1 MPLDNN
7 QQIDQ
12 TNNEQQIDQIAMSL
26 KKQFEQFSE
35 IVKVLKNLVDYH
47 DFMIRFQGDF
57 TQAFTQINAIR
68 QDIENYDFSD
78 IRQKLNNLEQ
88 KLNTL
93 EQMPK
98 QVQAEFEQFQQ
109 QHLTQV
115 KNDFNQEYQTLS
127 TYIENLPNQLSG
139 RQQEILNQFNQQ
151 LDNFQQEKIEQP
163 IQNLS
168 NQLNQFNANEF
179 EEVIAHF
186 QAIHFDLQQDEQ
198 NLLTKLDDI
207 KQLPEQVKNDFNQK
221 YQALSTYIR
230 EKLPDQLRVMQ
241 QGALNQFNQRLY
253 SFQQEKIEQPIQNLS
268 TQLNQFNANEFEEVI
283 ARFQAIHSDLQQDE
297 QNLLTKLNDIKQ
309 LPEQVKAEFEQFQ
322 QQHLTQV
329 TNDFNQKYQTLS
341 IYIRENLPNQLGDE
355 QKKILKELDS
365 FLDQIL
371 LQRVENPIQDL
382 SPQLRDLS
390 TQLRGVSDINRRFQ
404 DLSSSVNKI
413 SNKLNE
419 LSNKLDGQS
428 EKISL
433 IQMQKNDLERLSKQQ
448 SHIYKQQQDI
458 KEMLNQQKEGNS
470 LTDIMNKIKNKKS
483 WW

>member
-35 IVKVLKNLVDYH
+35 IVKILKNLVDYH
-47 DFMIRFQGDF
+47 DFMIRFQNDV

-78 IRQKLNNLEQ
+78 IQQKLND
-88 KLNTL
+88 L
-93 EQMPK
+93 EQMPE
-98 QVQAEFEQFQQ
+98 QVKNEFEQFQQ
-109 QHLTQV
+109 QHLTQ
-115 KNDFNQEYQTLS
+115 
-127 TYIENLPNQLSG
+127 
-139 RQQEILNQFNQQ
+139 
-151 LDNFQQEKIEQP
+151 
-163 IQNLS
+163 
-168 NQLNQFNANEF
+168 A
-179 EEVIAHF
+179 
-186 QAIHFDLQQDEQ
+186 
-198 NLLTKLDDI
+198 
-207 KQLPEQVKNDFNQK
+207 KNDFNQK
-221 YQALSTYIR
+221 YQTLYAYI

-241 QGALNQFNQRLY
+241 QRALNQFNQRLY

-268 TQLNQFNANEFEEVI
+268 TQLNQFNASEFEKVI
-283 ARFQAIHSDLQQDE
+283 AHFQIIHSALQQDE
-297 QNLLTKLNDIKQ
+297 QNLLKKLDDIKQ
-309 LPEQVKAEFEQFQ
+309 LPEQVKAGFEQLQ
-322 QQHLTQV
+322 QQHLTQAA
-329 TNDFNQKYQTLS
+329 NDFNQKYQAIS
-341 IYIRENLPNQLGDE
+341 KYIRENLPNQLGDE
-355 QKKILKELDS
+355 QKKILKEIDS

-371 LQRVENPIQDL
+371 LQRVEKPIQDL
-382 SPQLRDLS
+382 SSQLKGLSSQLRESNIERIFQDLS
-390 TQLRGVSDINRRFQ
+390 S
-404 DLSSSVNKI
+404 LSSSVNKI

>member
-35 IVKVLKNLVDYH
+35 IVKILKNLVDYH
-47 DFMIRFQGDF
+47 DFMIRFQNDF

-78 IRQKLNNLEQ
+78 IQQKLND
-88 KLNTL
+88 L
-93 EQMPK
+93 EQMPE
-98 QVQAEFEQFQQ
+98 QVKNEFEQFQQ
-109 QHLTQV
+109 QHLTQA
-115 KNDFNQEYQTLS
+115 KNDFNQKYQTLS

-139 RQQEILNQFNQQ
+139 RQQEILNQFNQR
-151 LDNFQQEKIEQP
+151 LD
-163 IQNLS
+163 
-168 NQLNQFNANEF
+168 
-179 EEVIAHF
+179 
-186 QAIHFDLQQDEQ
+186 
-198 NLLTKLDDI
+198 
-207 KQLPEQVKNDFNQK
+207 
-221 YQALSTYIR
+221 
-230 EKLPDQLRVMQ
+230 
-241 QGALNQFNQRLY
+241 

-268 TQLNQFNANEFEEVI
+268 TQLNQFNASEFEKVI
-283 ARFQAIHSDLQQDE
+283 AHFQIIHSALQQDE
-297 QNLLTKLNDIKQ
+297 QNLLKKLDDIKQ
-309 LPEQVKAEFEQFQ
+309 LPEQVKAGFEQLQ
-322 QQHLTQV
+322 QQHLTQAA
-329 TNDFNQKYQTLS
+329 NDFNQKYQALS

-355 QKKILKELDS
+355 QKKILKEIDS

-371 LQRVENPIQDL
+371 LQRVEKPIQDL
-382 SPQLRDLS
+382 SSQLKGLSSQLRESNIERIFQDLS
-390 TQLRGVSDINRRFQ
+390 S
-404 DLSSSVNKI
+404 LSSSVNKI

>member
-1 MPLDNN
+1 
-7 QQIDQ
+7 
-12 TNNEQQIDQIAMSL
+12 MSL

-35 IVKVLKNLVDYH
+35 IVQVLKNLDEH
-47 DFMIRFQGDF
+47 HKFMTRFQEDF
-57 TQAFTQINAIR
+57 SQAAIKINGIR
-68 QDIENYDFSD
+68 QNIENYDFSD
-78 IRQKLNNLEQ
+78 IQQKLNNLEQ
-88 KLNTL
+88 
-93 EQMPK
+93 MPEK
-98 QVQAEFEQFQQ
+98 VKNEFEQFQQ

-115 KNDFNQEYQTLS
+115 TNDFNQKYQTLY

-139 RQQEILNQFNQQ
+139 RQQEILNQFNQR
-151 LDNFQQEKIEQP
+151 LDSFQQEKIEQP

-168 NQLNQFNANEF
+168 TQLNQFNANEF
-179 EEVIAHF
+179 EKVIAHF
-186 QAIHFDLQQDEQ
+186 QIIHSALQQDEQ
-198 NLLTKLDDI
+198 NLLTKLNDI
-207 KQLPEQVKNDFNQK
+207 KQLPEQVKDDFNQK
-221 YQALSTYIR
+221 YQTLYTYI

-268 TQLNQFNANEFEEVI
+268 TQLNQFNANEFEKVI
-283 ARFQAIHSDLQQDE
+283 AHFQIIHSTLQQDE
-297 QNLLTKLNDIKQ
+297 QNLLKKLDDIKQ
-309 LPEQVKAEFEQFQ
+309 LPEQVKAGFEQLQ
-322 QQHLTQV
+322 QQHLTQAA
-329 TNDFNQKYQTLS
+329 NDFNQKYQALS

-355 QKKILKELDS
+355 QKKILKEIDS

-371 LQRVENPIQDL
+371 LQRVEKPIQDL
-382 SPQLRDLS
+382 SSQLKGLSSQLRES
-390 TQLRGVSDINRRFQ
+390 NIERIFQ

-419 LSNKLDGQS
+419 LSNKLDSQS

>member
-35 IVKVLKNLVDYH
+35 IVKILKNLVDYH
-47 DFMIRFQGDF
+47 DFMIRFQNDF

-78 IRQKLNNLEQ
+78 IQQKLND
-88 KLNTL
+88 L
-93 EQMPK
+93 EQMPE
-98 QVQAEFEQFQQ
+98 QVKNEFEQFQQ
-109 QHLTQV
+109 QHLTQA
-115 KNDFNQEYQTLS
+115 KNDFNQKYQTLS

-139 RQQEILNQFNQQ
+139 RQQEILNQFNQR
-151 LDNFQQEKIEQP
+151 LDSFQQEKIEQP

-168 NQLNQFNANEF
+168 TQLNQFNANEF
-179 EEVIAHF
+179 EKVIAHF
-186 QAIHFDLQQDEQ
+186 QIIHSALQQDEQ
-198 NLLTKLDDI
+198 NLLKKLDDI
-207 KQLPEQVKNDFNQK
+207 KQLPEQVENDFNQK
-221 YQALSTYIR
+221 YQTLYTYIER
-230 EKLPDQLRVMQ
+230 LPDQLRVMQ

-268 TQLNQFNANEFEEVI
+268 TQLNQFNANEFEKVI
-283 ARFQAIHSDLQQDE
+283 AHFQIIHSALQQDE
-297 QNLLTKLNDIKQ
+297 QNLLKKLDDIKQ
-309 LPEQVKAEFEQFQ
+309 LPEQVKARFEQLQ
-322 QQHLTQV
+322 QQHLTQAA
-329 TNDFNQKYQTLS
+329 NDFNQKYQALS

-355 QKKILKELDS
+355 QKKILKEIDS

-371 LQRVENPIQDL
+371 LQRVEEPIQDL
-382 SPQLRDLS
+382 SSQLKGLSSQLRESNIERIFQDLS
-390 TQLRGVSDINRRFQ
+390 S
-404 DLSSSVNKI
+404 LSSSVNKI

>member
-1 MPLDNN
+1 MPFDNN

-12 TNNEQQIDQIAMSL
+12 TNNEQQIDKIAMSL

-35 IVKVLKNLVDYH
+35 IVQVLKNLDEH
-47 DFMIRFQGDF
+47 HKFMTRFQEDF
-57 TQAFTQINAIR
+57 SQAAIKINGIR
-68 QDIENYDFSD
+68 QNIENYDFSD
-78 IRQKLNNLEQ
+78 IQQKLNNLEQ
-88 KLNTL
+88 
-93 EQMPK
+93 MPEK
-98 QVQAEFEQFQQ
+98 VKNEFEQFQQ

-115 KNDFNQEYQTLS
+115 TNDFNQKYQTLY

-139 RQQEILNQFNQQ
+139 RQQEILNQFNQR
-151 LDNFQQEKIEQP
+151 LD
-163 IQNLS
+163 
-168 NQLNQFNANEF
+168 
-179 EEVIAHF
+179 
-186 QAIHFDLQQDEQ
+186 
-198 NLLTKLDDI
+198 
-207 KQLPEQVKNDFNQK
+207 
-221 YQALSTYIR
+221 
-230 EKLPDQLRVMQ
+230 
-241 QGALNQFNQRLY
+241 

-268 TQLNQFNANEFEEVI
+268 TQLNQFNANEFEKVI
-283 ARFQAIHSDLQQDE
+283 AHFQIIHSTLQQDE
-297 QNLLTKLNDIKQ
+297 QNLLKKLDDIKQ
-309 LPEQVKAEFEQFQ
+309 LPEQVKAGFEQLQ
-322 QQHLTQV
+322 QQHLTQAA
-329 TNDFNQKYQTLS
+329 NDFNQKYQALS

-355 QKKILKELDS
+355 QKKILKEIDS

-371 LQRVENPIQDL
+371 LQRVEKPIQDL
-382 SPQLRDLS
+382 SSQLKGLSSQLRES
-390 TQLRGVSDINRRFQ
+390 NIERIFQ

-419 LSNKLDGQS
+419 LSNKLDSQS

>member
-207 KQLPEQVKNDFNQK
+207 KQLPEQVK
-221 YQALSTYIR
+221 
-230 EKLPDQLRVMQ
+230 
-241 QGALNQFNQRLY
+241 
-253 SFQQEKIEQPIQNLS
+253 
-268 TQLNQFNANEFEEVI
+268 
-283 ARFQAIHSDLQQDE
+283 
-297 QNLLTKLNDIKQ
+297 
-309 LPEQVKAEFEQFQ
+309 AEFEQFQ